1 MTIYM
6 ETTKV
11 PPERSA
17 SEITSLLVRA
27 GARQLLMEYDKAG
40 KLTGLKFMLEI
51 RGRPVPFAL
60 PARTD
65 AVFKYLQTQR
75 KRGRGGKED
84 QDREQSER
92 IAWRQLL
99 RWVQAQIAMIEIGM
113 VEAGEV
119 FLPYVEVEPGVT
131 AWQRAISG
139 GQLALPPGPEGREN
153 NVAEFKR

>member
-1 MTIYM
+1 M
-6 ETTKV
+6 ETTKIS
-11 PPERSA
+11 PERTA
-17 SEITSLLVRA
+17 SEITGLLVRA

-40 KLTGLKFMLEI
+40 KLTGLKFVLEV

-65 AVFKYLQTQR
+65 AVFKYLQDRR
-75 KRGRGGKED
+75 KRIRYGSDAED
-84 QDREQSER
+84 RQQADR

-139 GQLALPPGPEGREN
+139 GQLALPPAPDEPRK
-153 NVAEFKR
+153 NVAEFDRRSK